1 MAADERTPPAV
12 PGSGWLRVACEARV
26 HETGSRGKVGGMT
39 TKLGA
44 FVLGTPDP
52 PALAD
57 FYRALLGWEE
67 VVRSPEW
74 VRLRAPEQERPSLSF
89 QLEKDH
95 VPPTWPQRPGTQQ
108 MQAHLDVQVDD
119 LEAETAR
126 ACALGATV
134 QEHQPAK
141 DVRVLRDPHG
151 HPFCL
156 FLPGA

>member
-1 MAADERTPPAV
+1 
-12 PGSGWLRVACEARV
+12 
-26 HETGSRGKVGGMT
+26 MT

-52 PALAD
+52 AALAD

-67 VVRSPEW
+67 AERDPAW
-74 VRLRAPEQERPSLSF
+74 VRLRAPGQERPGLSF
-89 QLEKDH
+89 QLEVDH
-95 VPPTWPQRPGTQQ
+95 TPPVWPQLPGVQQ
-108 MQAHLDVQVDD
+108 MQAHLDLEVDD
-119 LEAETAR
+119 LEAETQR
-126 ACALGATV
+126 ACALGAKL
-134 QEHQPAK
+134 EELQPQK